1 MTMSQLALLGGQP
14 LRSQPFPTYRTL
26 GDEEKQAVLAVLER
40 GILSQFLGTWSA
52 DFHGGPE
59 IQALEKEW
67 AEYFGVRHAVAMNSA
82 TSCLYAGVG
91 AAHIGPGDEVIVSPY
106 TMSASASAALVYG
119 GIPVFADIDPDTFC
133 LDPASIRKRISPKT
147 RAVIAVDIFG
157 HPAAF
162 DEIMS
167 IASEHNLVVIEDSA
181 QAPGAKL
188 GNKFAGTL
196 AHMGVFSLNYH
207 KTIHCGEGGVIV
219 TDDDAYADR
228 LRLIRNH
235 AEAVVKAKGHQHP
248 GELVNMLGFNY
259 RMTEIEAAIARQQ
272 LKKLDR
278 LLGPRIAAAHY
289 LAERLS
295 DIPGLTA
302 PVAIPGVRHGYYVF
316 ALKYDAAKIGLPR
329 IRFVEALRAE
339 GIPIGMGYVEPLYLQ
354 PMYQQR
360 IAIGAHGFPF
370 SEARPEAVNY
380 ARGLCPVAEAMHFE
394 SLLTTDLCH
403 ADIARSDLDDFVA
416 GIRKVID
423 HRHDLLEAR
432 QTP

>member
-1 MTMSQLALLGGQP
+1 MSKLALLGGQP
-14 LRSQPFPTYRTL
+14 LRRKPFPIYRTL
-26 GDEEKQAVLAVLER
+26 GEEEKQAVLAVLDR
-40 GILSQFLGTWSA
+40 GVLSQFLGTWSP
-52 DFHGGPE
+52 DFNGGPE

-67 AEYFGVRHAVAMNSA
+67 ADYFGVRHAVAMNSA

-119 GIPVFADIDPDTFC
+119 GIPVFADIDPNTFC
-133 LDPASIRKRISPKT
+133 LDPASIRRRISPRT
-147 RAVIAVDIFG
+147 RAIVAVDIFG

-162 DEIMS
+162 DEIMA
-167 IASEHNLVVIEDSA
+167 IAREHKLVVIEDSA

-188 GNKFAGTL
+188 GDKYAGTL
-196 AHMGVFSLNYH
+196 ADMGVFSLNYH

-219 TDDDAYADR
+219 TDNDTFADR

-235 AEAVVKAKGHQHP
+235 AEAVVKAKGHSEP
-248 GELVNMLGFNY
+248 DALVNMLGFNY

-272 LKKLDR
+272 LKKLER
-278 LLGPRIAAAHY
+278 LLEPRIAAAGY
-289 LAERLS
+289 LAEQLAA
-295 DIPGLTA
+295 IPGLTA
-302 PVAIPGVRHGYYVF
+302 PRTVVGARHGYYVF
-316 ALKYDAAKIGLPR
+316 AIKYDAARIGLPR
-329 IRFVEALRAE
+329 ARFVEALRAE

-360 IAIGAHGFPF
+360 IAIGRHGFPF
-370 SEARPEAVNY
+370 TEARPEAVRY
-380 ARGLCPVAEAMHFE
+380 ERGLCPVAEAMHFE

-403 ADIARSDLDDFVA
+403 ADIAQSDLDDFVA

-423 HRHDLLEAR
+423 HRHKLMEAA
-432 QTP
+432 